1 MIYRPIKLARRS
13 AALQLR
19 FKSAIFFT
27 LIFFAL
33 FTFARL
39 LLLCFNYS
47 FFEKLSFAQTAFAFL
62 SGLRFDFAA
71 IAIFVLP
78 LVFML
83 SLPVRSA
90 RWVKFWS
97 FLLSAEFVL
106 FGALLSADLIYFGYV
121 KRHMGE
127 ELLSL
132 ANDFSFIVGYAFGPG
147 LWILILLILGL
158 LFLLWAVNLII
169 KIFYQDPSFR
179 GGKEIAY
186 YIVFIALI
194 LLGIYGKASRTPL
207 NIPDAYRTADS
218 GMAADLALNG
228 IFTSYRVISQGDYM
242 AENEKDLLLSIE
254 ETVEN
259 VLTERED
266 APMPYQYPL
275 TRSLKDLR
283 AYKTPL
289 NLVVVVMESWVPN
302 YIDSV
307 SGTQYGVTPNFDK
320 LVRYGNYFPNF
331 YAFELRSLP
340 GITAVLTGIPA
351 LPKLPKL
358 GYGLESINMTKLP
371 QILRDKGYRT
381 IFAQTS
387 QRASFNLDKTAAQLG
402 FEEIYGM
409 EDMPKQF
416 NYVKAEG
423 YGYDYDMFSLLNE
436 KLKGESKPFFLFAFT
451 GITHTP
457 YLGYLEGFDKYPNT
471 TEENKYLNSL
481 MFADYSIGYFIDEMR
496 KEPWFYD
503 TIFIFVADHTFNR
516 NGSIRE
522 KYNIP
527 FLIYAPRYVKAQR
540 SETLGSQLD
549 ILPTVFD
556 LLRLQ
561 EPYSAAGKSLVSEG
575 GGRNALFAD
584 GYTIGIIT
592 PEGALRHTREK
603 ALEQEKYSP
612 DFDKDSA
619 EQSLLSLDKAFYT
632 LIKENRWYPPA
643 EEENGGSEAAD

>member
-1 MIYRPIKLARRS
+1 M
-13 AALQLR
+13 QLR

-47 FFEKLSFAQTAFAFL
+47 FFEKLSFAQMAFAFL

-90 RWVKFWS
+90 KWVKFWS

-632 LIKENRWYPPA
+632 LIKENRWYPPT

>member
-1 MIYRPIKLARRS
+1 M
-13 AALQLR
+13 
-19 FKSAIFFT
+19 
-27 LIFFAL
+27 
-33 FTFARL
+33 
-39 LLLCFNYS
+39 
-47 FFEKLSFAQTAFAFL
+47 
-62 SGLRFDFAA
+62 
-71 IAIFVLP
+71 
-78 LVFML
+78 
-83 SLPVRSA
+83 
-90 RWVKFWS
+90 
-97 FLLSAEFVL
+97 SAEFVL
-106 FGALLSADLIYFGYV
+106 FGALLCADLIYFGYV

-132 ANDFSFIVGYAFGPG
+132 GNDFSFIVGYAFGPG
-147 LWILILLILGL
+147 LWILTALILAL
-158 LFLLWAVNLII
+158 LFMLWSVNLII
-169 KIFYQDPSFR
+169 KMFYQEPSFR

-194 LLGIYGKASRTPL
+194 LFGIYGKASRTPL

-259 VLTERED
+259 VLTEREE

-275 TRSLKDLR
+275 MRSLKDIR
-283 AYKTPL
+283 PYKTPL
-289 NLVVVVMESWVPN
+289 NLVIVAMESWVPN

-307 SGTQYGVTPNFDK
+307 AGTEYGVTPNFDK
-320 LVRYGNYFPNF
+320 LVKYGDYFSNF

-340 GITAVLTGIPA
+340 GITAILTGIPA

-358 GYGLESINMTKLP
+358 GYGLEKTAMTKLP
-371 QILRDKGYRT
+371 QILKEKGYRT

-387 QRASFNLDKTAAQLG
+387 QRSSFNLDKSAAMLG
-402 FEEIYGM
+402 FEEVYGM
-409 EDMPKQF
+409 QDMPKQF
-416 NYVKAEG
+416 NYAKAEG
-423 YGYDYDMFSLLNE
+423 YGYDYDMFSLLSE
-436 KLKGESKPFFLFAFT
+436 KLKGETKPFFLFAFT

-481 MFADYSIGYFIDEMR
+481 MFADYSIGYFMDELR

-516 NGSIRE
+516 NGTIKE

-549 ILPTVFD
+549 ILPTVFE
-556 LLRLQ
+556 LLRLP
-561 EPYSAAGKSLVSEG
+561 EPYSAAGKSLLSEG
-575 GGRNALFAD
+575 ENRKALFAD
-584 GYTIGIIT
+584 GYTIGIIE

-612 DFDKDSA
+612 SFDKDAA
-619 EQSLLSLDKAFYT
+619 EQALLSLDKAFFT
-632 LIKENRWYPPA
+632 LIKENRWYPSK
-643 EEENGGSEAAD
+643 EEQNDGSEAEN

>member
-1 MIYRPIKLARRS
+1 M
-13 AALQLR
+13 QLR

>member
-1 MIYRPIKLARRS
+1 M
-13 AALQLR
+13 QLR

-90 RWVKFWS
+90 KWVKFWS

-242 AENEKDLLLSIE
+242 AENEKDILLSIE

>member
-1 MIYRPIKLARRS
+1 M
-13 AALQLR
+13 QLR

-47 FFEKLSFAQTAFAFL
+47 FFEKLSFAQMAFAFL

-90 RWVKFWS
+90 KWVKFWS

-387 QRASFNLDKTAAQLG
+387 QRVSFNLDKTAAQLG

>member
-1 MIYRPIKLARRS
+1 M
-13 AALQLR
+13 QLR

-632 LIKENRWYPPA
+632 LIKENRWYPPT

>member
-1 MIYRPIKLARRS
+1 
-13 AALQLR
+13 
-19 FKSAIFFT
+19 
-27 LIFFAL
+27 
-33 FTFARL
+33 
-39 LLLCFNYS
+39 
-47 FFEKLSFAQTAFAFL
+47 
-62 SGLRFDFAA
+62 
-71 IAIFVLP
+71 
-78 LVFML
+78 
-83 SLPVRSA
+83 
-90 RWVKFWS
+90 
-97 FLLSAEFVL
+97 
-106 FGALLSADLIYFGYV
+106 
-121 KRHMGE
+121 
-127 ELLSL
+127 
-132 ANDFSFIVGYAFGPG
+132 
-147 LWILILLILGL
+147 
-158 LFLLWAVNLII
+158 
-169 KIFYQDPSFR
+169 
-179 GGKEIAY
+179 
-186 YIVFIALI
+186 
-194 LLGIYGKASRTPL
+194 
-207 NIPDAYRTADS
+207 
-218 GMAADLALNG
+218 
-228 IFTSYRVISQGDYM
+228 
-242 AENEKDLLLSIE
+242 
-254 ETVEN
+254 
-259 VLTERED
+259 
-266 APMPYQYPL
+266 
-275 TRSLKDLR
+275 
-283 AYKTPL
+283 
-289 NLVVVVMESWVPN
+289 
-302 YIDSV
+302 
-307 SGTQYGVTPNFDK
+307 
-320 LVRYGNYFPNF
+320 
-331 YAFELRSLP
+331 
-340 GITAVLTGIPA
+340 
-351 LPKLPKL
+351 
-358 GYGLESINMTKLP
+358 MTKLP

-457 YLGYLEGFDKYPNT
+457 YLGYLEGCDKYPNT
-471 TEENKYLNSL
+471 TEDNKYLNSL

-632 LIKENRWYPPA
+632 LIKENRWYPPT

>member
-13 AALQLR
+13 AAMQLR
-19 FKSAIFFT
+19 FKSAIFF
-27 LIFFAL
+27 IFMFFAL
-33 FTFARL
+33 FSFARL

-47 FFEKLSFAQTAFAFL
+47 FFDKLSFGQTALAFL

-83 SLPVRSA
+83 SLPVRSIK
-90 RWVKFWS
+90 WLKFWS

-132 ANDFSFIVGYAFGPG
+132 GNDFSFIVGYAFGPG

-158 LFLLWAVNLII
+158 LFLLWLVNLII
-169 KIFYQDPSFR
+169 KIFYQEPTFR
-179 GGKEIAY
+179 GGKEIVY

-207 NIPDAYRTADS
+207 NIPDAYRAADS

-242 AENEKDLLLSIE
+242 AENEKDVLLSIE

-259 VLTERED
+259 VLRERED

-275 TRSLKDLR
+275 LRGLKDIR
-283 AYKTPL
+283 PYKKPL
-289 NLVVVVMESWVPN
+289 NLVIVVMESWVPN

-307 SGTQYGVTPNFDK
+307 AGTEYGVTPNFDK
-320 LVRYGNYFPNF
+320 LVRYGDYFNNF

-358 GYGLESINMTKLP
+358 GYGLEKINMTKLP
-371 QILRDKGYRT
+371 QILKDKGYRT

-387 QRASFNLDKTAAQLG
+387 QRSSFNLDKTAAMLG

-436 KLKGESKPFFLFAFT
+436 KLKGETKPFFLFAFT

-481 MFADYSIGYFIDEMR
+481 MFADYSLGYFMDELR

-503 TIFIFVADHTFNR
+503 TVFIFVADHTFNR
-516 NGSIRE
+516 NGSIKE

-561 EPYSAAGKSLVSEG
+561 EPYSAAGKSLVSDSEK
-575 GGRNALFAD
+575 RNAIFAD
-584 GYTIGIIT
+584 GYTIGIIQ
-592 PEGALRHTREK
+592 PDGALRHTREK
-603 ALEQEKYSP
+603 ALEQEKYSAS
-612 DFDKDSA
+612 FDKDAA
-619 EQSLLSLDKAFYT
+619 EQTLLSLDKAFFT
-632 LIKENRWYPPA
+632 LIKENRWHPS
-643 EEENGGSEAAD
+643 EEEQNGGSEAEN

>member
-1 MIYRPIKLARRS
+1 M
-13 AALQLR
+13 QLR

-47 FFEKLSFAQTAFAFL
+47 FFEKLSFAQMAFAFL

-90 RWVKFWS
+90 KWVKFWS

-496 KEPWFYD
+496 KETWFYD

>member
-1 MIYRPIKLARRS
+1 M
-13 AALQLR
+13 QLR

-90 RWVKFWS
+90 KWVKFWS

>member
-1 MIYRPIKLARRS
+1 M
-13 AALQLR
+13 QLR
-19 FKSAIFFT
+19 FKSAIFF
-27 LIFFAL
+27 IFMFFAL
-33 FTFARL
+33 FSFARL

-47 FFEKLSFAQTAFAFL
+47 FFDKLSFGQTAFAFL

-83 SLPVRSA
+83 SLPVRSIK
-90 RWVKFWS
+90 WLKFWS

-132 ANDFSFIVGYAFGPG
+132 GNDFSFIVGYAFGPG

-158 LFLLWAVNLII
+158 LFLLWLVNLII
-169 KIFYQDPSFR
+169 KIFYQEPTFR
-179 GGKEIAY
+179 GGKEIVY

-207 NIPDAYRTADS
+207 NIPDAYRAADS

-242 AENEKDLLLSIE
+242 AENEKDVLLSIE

-259 VLTERED
+259 VLMERED

-275 TRSLKDLR
+275 LRTLKDIR
-283 AYKTPL
+283 PYKKPL
-289 NLVVVVMESWVPN
+289 NLVIVVMESWVPN

-307 SGTQYGVTPNFDK
+307 AGTEYGVTPNFDK
-320 LVRYGNYFPNF
+320 LVKYGNYFSNF

-358 GYGLESINMTKLP
+358 GYGLEKINMTKLP
-371 QILRDKGYRT
+371 QILKDKGYRT

-387 QRASFNLDKTAAQLG
+387 QRSSFNLDKTAAMLG

-436 KLKGESKPFFLFAFT
+436 KLKGETKPFFLFAFT

-481 MFADYSIGYFIDEMR
+481 MFADYSLGYFMDELR

-503 TIFIFVADHTFNR
+503 TVFIFVADHTFNR
-516 NGSIRE
+516 NGSIKE

-561 EPYSAAGKSLVSEG
+561 EPYSAAGKSLVSDSEK
-575 GGRNALFAD
+575 RNAIFAD
-584 GYTIGIIT
+584 GYTIGIIQ
-592 PEGALRHTREK
+592 PDGALRHTREK
-603 ALEQEKYSP
+603 ALEQEKYSAS
-612 DFDKDSA
+612 FDKDAA
-619 EQSLLSLDKAFYT
+619 EQTLLSLDKAFFT
-632 LIKENRWYPPA
+632 LIKENRWHPS
-643 EEENGGSEAAD
+643 EEEQNGGSEAEN